1 MSLERFAPIKV
12 ERCKDIQKE
21 LKKAAA
27 ENKLQTEDLWFEI
40 LKLLFLS
47 KTALKT
53 ILARLLVGNCNN

>member
-1 MSLERFAPIKV
+1 MSLEHFAPIKV

-40 LKLLFLS
+40 LKTSIFIKNS
-47 KTALKT
+47 AKFS
-53 ILARLLVGNCNN
+53 VFFC

>member
-40 LKLLFLS
+40 LKTSIFIKNS
-47 KTALKT
+47 PKDVFSEAF
-53 ILARLLVGNCNN
+53 GG

>member
-40 LKLLFLS
+40 LKTSIFIKNSLRI
-47 KTALKT
+47 KK
-53 ILARLLVGNCNN
+53 